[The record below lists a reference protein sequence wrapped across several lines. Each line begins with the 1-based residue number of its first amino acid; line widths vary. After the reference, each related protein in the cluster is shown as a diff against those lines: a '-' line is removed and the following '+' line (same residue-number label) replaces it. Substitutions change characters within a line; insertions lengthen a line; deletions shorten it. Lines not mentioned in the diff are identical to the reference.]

1 MATEIVPIARPSTAM
16 RLHTATNYEAAIR
29 FALWAAQRNRVE
41 VPDIVAFLRC
51 SRATGYRWLRALKDA
66 RGEA

>member
-1 MATEIVPIARPSTAM
+1 MATAIVPTTRPRTAD
-16 RLHTATNYEAAIR
+16 RLHAANGYEAAIK
-29 FALWAAQRNRVE
+29 FALWASSRRE
-41 VPDIVAFLRC
+41 VQHADIVAFLRC